1 MKSNL
6 LYWNERPARRIRLM
20 ENALKKD
27 PFLYHKKKNVISSR
41 FNDSN
46 ENDGQN
52 TNQELLF
59 CQDENNKQI
68 NFYKNN
74 INSKSSTIDTNAHN
88 YLNYMMKEKKSTNK
102 IIPTEPISPF
112 DNIYDRNNINNKR
125 QINKFPYQ
133 ESFTPNKYSYNNYNN
148 NLTLSNYR
156 VNSVNIK
163 NNHKSNN
170 NNLDYINFNNNKIND
185 LNLDSNKINGTNN
198 SNEITNQ
205 AFSYDENNVYNNIN
219 VINNNNDNINI
230 RSSKYLPKIQSLKGT
245 TDITDQNYYDK
256 ISKQLILQM
265 NKNYMDYNHN
275 LMSKRYSPSPNI
287 GNKFFNLRNDKLALP
302 PGHILNPRYYNL
314 GESKLSSNPIVNPG
328 NRAPIFNHY
337 NNHNH
342 KLKSE
347 FI

>member
-20 ENALKKD
+20 ENALRKD
-27 PFLYHKKKNVISSR
+27 PFLYHKKKNVISSG

-102 IIPTEPISPF
+102 MMPTEPASPF

-125 QINKFPYQ
+125 QINNFPYQ
-133 ESFTPNKYSYNNYNN
+133 ESFTPNKYSYNNYTN

-163 NNHKSNN
+163 NNHKKNN
-170 NNLDYINFNNNKIND
+170 NNLDCINFNNNKIND

-198 SNEITNQ
+198 SNDIINN
-205 AFSYDENNVYNNIN
+205 AFSYDENNVYNNIH
-219 VINNNNDNINI
+219 VNNNNDNINI

-256 ISKQLILQM
+256 VSKQLILQL
-265 NKNYMDYNHN
+265 NKNYMDYNQN
-275 LMSKRYSPSPNI
+275 ILNKRYSPISPN
-287 GNKFFNLRNDKLALP
+287 KMLYVRNNNLALP
-302 PGHILNPRYYNL
+302 PGHISNPKYYNL
-314 GESKLSSNPIVNPG
+314 GESRLKSNPIVNPG
-328 NRAPIFNHY
+328 NRAPIFNNY
-337 NNHNH
+337 HNH
-342 KLKSE
+342 RLKSE

>member
-20 ENALKKD
+20 ENALRKD
-27 PFLYHKKKNVISSR
+27 PFLYHKKKNVISSG

-102 IIPTEPISPF
+102 MMPTEPASPF

-125 QINKFPYQ
+125 QINNFPYQ
-133 ESFTPNKYSYNNYNN
+133 ESFTPNKYSYNNYTN

-163 NNHKSNN
+163 NNHEKNN

-198 SNEITNQ
+198 SNDIINN
-205 AFSYDENNVYNNIN
+205 AFSYDENNVYNNIH
-219 VINNNNDNINI
+219 VNNNNDNINI

-256 ISKQLILQM
+256 VSKQLILQL
-265 NKNYMDYNHN
+265 NKNYMDYNQN
-275 LMSKRYSPSPNI
+275 LMIKRYSPSPNI

-314 GESKLSSNPIVNPG
+314 GESRLSSNPIVNPG